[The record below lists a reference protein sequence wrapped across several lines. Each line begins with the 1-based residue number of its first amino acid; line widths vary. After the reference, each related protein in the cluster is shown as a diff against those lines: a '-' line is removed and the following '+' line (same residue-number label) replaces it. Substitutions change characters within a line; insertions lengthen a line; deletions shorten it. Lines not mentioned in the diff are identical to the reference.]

1 MPLFLFN
8 IRSEPRSLFAE
19 DRELSTP
26 HIEGTNSPEC
36 NMILDEEQ
44 EDVEHYCRGGYH
56 PVVIGD
62 VFDERYRV
70 VKKLGWGHFSTV
82 WLCRDTR
89 YVSIRINSLF
99 LHFLTVLSHLF
110 SRKENYVALK
120 VVKSAQHF
128 NETAID
134 EIRILKKVQDE
145 DESDPYKNRIVS
157 LLNHFSIRG
166 VNGIHTCLV
175 FEALGV
181 SLYKLIVRNNYK
193 GLSLPQIKV
202 IMKQVS
208 VM

>member
-1 MPLFLFN
+1 MNVIEWLRSWVGVIFLLSGYAGIPGMFLFESVYFFH
-8 IRSEPRSLFAE
+8 ILTILSILF
-19 DRELSTP
+19 
-26 HIEGTNSPEC
+26 
-36 NMILDEEQ
+36 
-44 EDVEHYCRGGYH
+44 
-56 PVVIGD
+56 
-62 VFDERYRV
+62 F
-70 VKKLGWGHFSTV
+70 
-82 WLCRDTR
+82 
-89 YVSIRINSLF
+89 
-99 LHFLTVLSHLF
+99 
-110 SRKENYVALK
+110 RKENYVALK

-145 DESDPYKNRIVS
+145 DENDPYKNRIVS